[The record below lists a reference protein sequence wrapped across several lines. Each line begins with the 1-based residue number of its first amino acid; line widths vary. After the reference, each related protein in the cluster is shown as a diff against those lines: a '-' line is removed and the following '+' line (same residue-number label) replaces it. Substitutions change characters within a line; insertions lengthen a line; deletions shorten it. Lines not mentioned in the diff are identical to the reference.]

1 MEELEG
7 AGGASALAQKSG
19 ITRGQ
24 VAAAVIG
31 NGLEFYDFTIFALFA
46 KEIGATFFPTRSHFV
61 SLILTLATFGI
72 GFITRP
78 VGSLVIGRFADVKG
92 RRPAML
98 LSFTLMGTAILGLS
112 LTPSYAAIG
121 VAAPI
126 LVLLWRLAQ
135 GFALGGEVGPTTA
148 FLVESA
154 PAERRGFYASWQN
167 ASQNLAAAGGGVV
180 GAVLAAAVGAA
191 GLLAWGWR
199 AAFLLGVLTLPLGLW
214 LRRNLPETLHHA
226 EPPSP
231 HQPLEARL
239 RDHLPIILIGLGLI
253 IAATVG
259 TYALTYM
266 TTYGRETL
274 KLGPTVSLVSQV
286 VSGGAG
292 AAFGLVGGVL
302 TDRFGRRG
310 LLIWPRLA
318 VTLAI
323 WPVYWLMVH
332 NRDGTTFLI
341 GVFVLA
347 SISALSTAA
356 SFVFIAESVRKP
368 LRGLIFGGVYAV
380 AVAVFGG
387 SAQAIVTW
395 LIEAT
400 HDPTSPAW
408 YVTAFSALGLV
419 ASVMARETRPRPA
432 SV

>member
-1 MEELEG
+1 M
-7 AGGASALAQKSG
+7 
-19 ITRGQ
+19 
-24 VAAAVIG
+24 
-31 NGLEFYDFTIFALFA
+31 A
-46 KEIGATFFPTRSHFV
+46 KRQSRIS
-61 SLILTLATFGI
+61 
-72 GFITRP
+72 
-78 VGSLVIGRFADVKG
+78 
-92 RRPAML
+92 
-98 LSFTLMGTAILGLS
+98 
-112 LTPSYAAIG
+112 
-121 VAAPI
+121 
-126 LVLLWRLAQ
+126 
-135 GFALGGEVGPTTA
+135 
-148 FLVESA
+148 
-154 PAERRGFYASWQN
+154 
-167 ASQNLAAAGGGVV
+167 AAAGGGVV
-180 GAVLAAAVGAA
+180 GAILAAAVGAA

-199 AAFLLGVLTLPLGLW
+199 AAFLLGALTLPLGLW

-239 RDHLPIILIGLGLI
+239 RGHLPIILIGLGLI

-274 KLGPTVSLVSQV
+274 KLGPTVSLASQV

-292 AAFGLVGGVL
+292 AVFGLAGGVL
-302 TDRFGRRG
+302 TDRFGRRR
-310 LLIWPRLA
+310 LLIWPRLV
-318 VTLAI
+318 VTLTI
-323 WPVYWLMVH
+323 RPIYWLMVH
-332 NRDGTTFLI
+332 HRDGTTFLI

-356 SFVFIAESVRKP
+356 SFVFIAEFVRKP

-395 LIEAT
+395 LIEVT

-419 ASVMARETRPRPA
+419 ASLTARETRPRLG